1 MAFSNLEKAL
11 LLKLGI
17 DVARNPVSRA
27 AVKTAVSMVGRQAVA
42 PTARVGLGLARR
54 NPLAATGL
62 GALAAY
68 EAGLLEPLEQPF
80 EQAVMAVDEAVV
92 QAPARRRKKQ
102 RTAFNRA
109 VSEGMKAVKKS
120 TSYGK
125 KGTINNARKAFTQ
138 VTKVASKL
146 NKGRK
151 VSPKG
156 PTGVIKRA
164 IGKFFPKKK
173 PVRRTASKS
182 KIDIKVYKK

>member
-1 MAFSNLEKAL
+1 MAFSYLEKAMAAVIGL
-11 LLKLGI
+11 DI
-17 DVARNPVSRA
+17 ARPGTSRA
-27 AVKTAVSMVGRQAVA
+27 AARQAVSMLGRGAVRAA
-42 PTARVGLGLARR
+42 PVAARINPYAAAGL
-54 NPLAATGL
+54 TG
-62 GALAAY
+62 LAAY
-68 EAGLLEPLEQPF
+68 EAGLLDPLAQPAM
-80 EQAVMAVDEAVV
+80 QVAQAVDEVIV

-146 NKGRK
+146 NKGKK

-164 IGKFFPKKK
+164 ITRFFPKKK
-173 PVRRTASKS
+173 PVRRSQKS
-182 KIDIKVYKK
+182 KIDITVNR

>member
-80 EQAVMAVDEAVV
+80 EQAVMAVDEGIV
-92 QAPARRRKKQ
+92 QAPARRRKKK

-146 NKGRK
+146 NKGQK

-156 PTGVIKRA
+156 PTGIIKRA
-164 IGKFFPKKK
+164 INKFFPKKK
-173 PVRRTASKS
+173 PVRRTNG
-182 KIDIKVYKK
+182 KVSYSITVNK

>member
-27 AVKTAVSMVGRQAVA
+27 AVKTAVTMIGKQAVA

-80 EQAVMAVDEAVV
+80 EQAVRAADEVIV
-92 QAPARRRKKQ
+92 KAPERRRKKR
-102 RTAFNRA
+102 RTKFNQA
-109 VSEGMKAVKKS
+109 VCTGMKAVKNS
-120 TSYGK
+120 ASYGK
-125 KGTINNARKAFTQ
+125 KGTINNAKKAFSA
-138 VTKVASKL
+138 VNKVASKL
-146 NKGRK
+146 NKGQK

-173 PVRRTASKS
+173 PVRRTGKS
-182 KIDIKVYKK
+182 KIDITVYKK

>member
-42 PTARVGLGLARR
+42 PTAAAGLGLARR
-54 NPLAATGL
+54 NPFAATGL

-80 EQAVMAVDEAVV
+80 EQAVRAVDEAVV

-164 IGKFFPKKK
+164 IGRFFPKKK
-173 PVRRTASKS
+173 PVRRTGKS
-182 KIDIKVYKK
+182 KIDITVNKK

>member
-27 AVKTAVSMVGRQAVA
+27 AVKTAVTMVGRQAVA

-62 GALAAY
+62 GLLAA
-68 EAGLLEPLEQPF
+68 EQAGLLEPLEQPF

-102 RTAFNRA
+102 RTTFNRA

-120 TSYGK
+120 ASYGK
-125 KGTINNARKAFTQ
+125 KGTINNAKKAFTQ

-146 NKGRK
+146 NKGKK

-173 PVRRTASKS
+173 PVRRTGKQ
-182 KIDIKVYKK
+182 KIDITVNR

>member
-1 MAFSNLEKAL
+1 MAFSNLEKAMAAVIGL
-11 LLKLGI
+11 DL
-17 DVARNPVSRA
+17 ARPGTTRA
-27 AVKTAVSMVGRQAVA
+27 AVKAAVRMVGRQAIA
-42 PTARVGLGLARR
+42 PTAAVGTGLIRR
-54 NPLAATGL
+54 NPVAATGL

-68 EAGLLEPLEQPF
+68 EAGLLEPFEQPF

-125 KGTINNARKAFTQ
+125 KGTINNAKKAFGA
-138 VTKVASKL
+138 VNKVASKL
-146 NKGRK
+146 NRGKK
-151 VSPKG
+151 VSTKG

-164 IGKFFPKKK
+164 ISKFFPKKK
-173 PVRRTASKS
+173 PVRRTQGKTTYT
-182 KIDIKVYKK
+182 IKVNK

>member
-27 AVKTAVSMVGRQAVA
+27 AVKTAVSMVGMQAVA

-92 QAPARRRKKQ
+92 QAPKRRRAKRK
-102 RTAFNRA
+102 TLFNKA

-125 KGTINNARKAFTQ
+125 KGTINNAKKAFGA
-138 VTKVASKL
+138 VNKVASKL
-146 NKGRK
+146 NRGKK
-151 VSPKG
+151 VSTKG

-164 IGKFFPKKK
+164 ISKFFPKKK
-173 PVRRTASKS
+173 PVRRTQGKTTYT
-182 KIDIKVYKK
+182 IKVNK

>member
-1 MAFSNLEKAL
+1 MAFSKLEKAL

-17 DVARNPVSRA
+17 DVVRNPVSRA

-146 NKGRK
+146 NKGKK

-164 IGKFFPKKK
+164 ITRFFPKKK
-173 PVRRTASKS
+173 PVRRTQSK
-182 KIDIKVYKK
+182 KINITVNR

>member
-1 MAFSNLEKAL
+1 MAFSKLETAL

-17 DVARNPVSRA
+17 DVARNPVSRG
-27 AVKTAVSMVGRQAVA
+27 AVTTALSMIGRQAVA

-68 EAGLLEPLEQPF
+68 EAGLLEPFEQPF

-102 RTAFNRA
+102 RTTFNRA

-146 NKGRK
+146 NKGQK

-164 IGKFFPKKK
+164 IGKLFPKKK
-173 PVRRTASKS
+173 AVRRTTKS
-182 KIDIKVYKK
+182 KINITVNK

>member
-17 DVARNPVSRA
+17 DVVRNPVSRA
-27 AVKTAVSMVGRQAVA
+27 AVKTAVTMVGRQAVA

-62 GALAAY
+62 GLLAA
-68 EAGLLEPLEQPF
+68 EQAGLLEPLEQPF

-102 RTAFNRA
+102 RTTFNRA

-120 TSYGK
+120 ASYGK

-146 NKGRK
+146 NKGKK

-164 IGKFFPKKK
+164 IGRFFPKKK
-173 PVRRTASKS
+173 PVRRTGKQ
-182 KIDIKVYKK
+182 KIDITVNR

>member
-125 KGTINNARKAFTQ
+125 KGTINNAKKAFGA
-138 VTKVASKL
+138 VNKVASKL
-146 NKGRK
+146 NRGKK
-151 VSPKG
+151 VSTKG

-164 IGKFFPKKK
+164 ISKFFPKKK
-173 PVRRTASKS
+173 PVRRTQGKTTYT
-182 KIDIKVYKK
+182 IKVNK

>member
-54 NPLAATGL
+54 NPLAATSLGL
-62 GALAAY
+62 LAA
-68 EAGLLEPLEQPF
+68 EQAGLLEPLEQPF

-125 KGTINNARKAFTQ
+125 KGTINNAKKAFGA
-138 VTKVASKL
+138 VNKVASKL
-146 NKGRK
+146 NRGKK
-151 VSPKG
+151 VSTKG

-164 IGKFFPKKK
+164 ISKFFPKKK
-173 PVRRTASKS
+173 PVRRTQGKTTYT
-182 KIDIKVYKK
+182 IKVNK

>member
-27 AVKTAVSMVGRQAVA
+27 AVKTAVTMVGRQAVA

-54 NPLAATGL
+54 NPLAATGV

-68 EAGLLEPLEQPF
+68 EAGLLEPGEQPF
-80 EQAVMAVDEAVV
+80 EQAVMAVDDAVV
-92 QAPARRRKKQ
+92 QATARRRKN
-102 RTAFNRA
+102 NRPA
-109 VSEGMKAVKKS
+109 SNTDVSEGMKAVKTS

-138 VTKVASKL
+138 VTKFASKL

-151 VSPKG
+151 VSPTG

-173 PVRRTASKS
+173 PVRRTGKQ
-182 KIDIKVYKK
+182 KIDITVYK

>member
-27 AVKTAVSMVGRQAVA
+27 AVKTAVTMVGRQAVA

-102 RTAFNRA
+102 RTCLLY
-109 VSEGMKAVKKS
+109 
-120 TSYGK
+120 TSP
-125 KGTINNARKAFTQ
+125 
-138 VTKVASKL
+138 
-146 NKGRK
+146 
-151 VSPKG
+151 SP
-156 PTGVIKRA
+156 R
-164 IGKFFPKKK
+164 
-173 PVRRTASKS
+173 
-182 KIDIKVYKK
+182 D